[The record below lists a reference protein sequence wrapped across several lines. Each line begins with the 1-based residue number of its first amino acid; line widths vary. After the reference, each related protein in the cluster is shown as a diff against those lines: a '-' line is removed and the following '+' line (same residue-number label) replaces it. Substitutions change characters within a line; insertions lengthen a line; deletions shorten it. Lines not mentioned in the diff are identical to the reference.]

1 MEKQV
6 RTHRVG
12 SFTAG
17 ISMIVL
23 GVLFI
28 LRLFVDFLSYE
39 FIIKLWP
46 FMMIG
51 VGIEILISNFSNR
64 RFVYDKGAVCL
75 MFLIMIFAI
84 CLAGAD
90 MCITYLELEMQMAM

>member
-28 LRLFVDFLSYE
+28 LRLFTDFRSGDHRNSE
-39 FIIKLWP
+39 
-46 FMMIG
+46 
-51 VGIEILISNFSNR
+51 
-64 RFVYDKGAVCL
+64 
-75 MFLIMIFAI
+75 
-84 CLAGAD
+84 
-90 MCITYLELEMQMAM
+90 TYLTLRLPETRWVTHRTLSHIV